1 MINKPTDISELHK
14 KFDDVISDSPNLAIN
29 NKVKFPYEFLASV
42 DRGWIPCD
50 ILEIDSE
57 KELAKVIFPHPDSAG
72 WIETCAGG
80 IFDQVVEMWS
90 VRLRED

>member
-1 MINKPTDISELHK
+1 MNKQPDISELHK
-14 KFDDVISDSPNLAIN
+14 KFDEVISDSPNLAIN
-29 NKVKFPYEFLASV
+29 NKVRFPYEFLASV

-50 ILEIDSE
+50 ILEVDTE
-57 KELAKVIFPHPDSAG
+57 KELAKVVFYHPDAVG

-80 IFDQVVEMWS
+80 IFDQVVEMWR